1 MIVVTTPTGQI
12 GSQVLENLLGGTEPV
27 RVIARNPDALPDETI
42 ARVEVVAGSHG
53 DPDVVDKAFEGADSV
68 FWLCPP
74 DPRAASA
81 EVAYVDFTRPAA
93 AALDRHKV
101 ARVVGISALG
111 RGTPVAEHAG
121 LATASLAMDDLL
133 ASTSASYCAVT
144 SPSFMDNLLRQVEA
158 IRTQGAFFLPID
170 GDLEQPSAAT
180 RDIAAAAARLI
191 LDHSWSGDRELPV
204 MGPEDLSF
212 NEMAAIMTDVLD
224 RPVRFQRIPD
234 DAYKARLLSF
244 GMSEA
249 MAQATL
255 DMWTAYGEGLDL
267 GEARTAASTTPTTFR
282 QWCQDTLKP
291 AIETAPAGEHRDD

>member
-12 GSQVLENLLGGTEPV
+12 GNQVLENVMLGDEPV
-27 RVIARNPDALPDETI
+27 RVIARKPDALPSETI

-53 DPDVVDKAFEGADSV
+53 DPEVVDKAFEGADSV

-74 DPRAASA
+74 DSRATSA

-93 AALDRHKV
+93 AAIDRHKV

-111 RGTPVAEHAG
+111 RGTPAAEHAG
-121 LATASLAMDDLL
+121 LVTASLAMDDML

-144 SPSFMDNLLRQVEA
+144 NPSFMDNLLRQVEA
-158 IRTQGAFFLPID
+158 IRIQGAFFLPID
-170 GDLEQPSAAT
+170 GDLKQPAAAT
-180 RDIAAAAARLI
+180 RDIAAAAARLL

-212 NEMAAIMTDVLD
+212 NEMAAIMTDVLE
-224 RPVRFQRIPD
+224 RPIRFQRTPD
-234 DAYKARLLSF
+234 DAYKTRLLSF

-255 DMWTAYGEGLDL
+255 DMWTAYDDGLDL
-267 GEARTAASTTPTTFR
+267 GEPRTAASTTPTSFR
-282 QWCQDTLKP
+282 QWCEDTLKP
-291 AIETAPAGEHRDD
+291 AIETADARASQ

>member
-12 GSQVLENLLGGTEPV
+12 GSQVLKNLLRGREPV
-27 RVIARNPDALPDETI
+27 RVIARNPDPLPGETI

-53 DPDVVDKAFEGADSV
+53 DQEVVDKAFEGADSV

-81 EVAYVDFTRPAA
+81 EIAYVDFTRPGATA
-93 AALDRHKV
+93 IGRHKV

-111 RGTPVAEHAG
+111 RGTPVAERAG

-133 ASTSASYCAVT
+133 ASTNASYCAVT
-144 SPSFMDNLLRQVEA
+144 NPSFMDNLLRQVEA

-180 RDIAAAAARLI
+180 RDIAAAAARLL
-191 LDHSWSGDRELPV
+191 LDHSWSGDRELAV

-212 NEMAAIMTDVLD
+212 NQMAAIITDVVG
-224 RPVRFQRIPD
+224 RPVRFQRISD

-267 GEARTAASTTPTTFR
+267 GEPRTAASTTPTTFR
-282 QWCQDTLKP
+282 EWCEDTLKP
-291 AIETAPAGEHRDD
+291 AIEAAEAGPSQ

>member
-1 MIVVTTPTGQI
+1 MIVVTTPTGQL
-12 GSQVLENLLGGTEPV
+12 GKQVLENVLLGSEPV
-27 RVIARNPDALPDETI
+27 RVIARNPDALPSETI

-53 DPDVVDKAFEGADSV
+53 DPKVVDKAFEGADSV

-74 DPRAASA
+74 DSRAPSA

-93 AALDRHKV
+93 AAINRHKV

-111 RGTPVAEHAG
+111 RGTPAAEHAG
-121 LATASLAMDDLL
+121 LVTASLAMDDLL

-144 SPSFMDNLLRQVEA
+144 NPSFMDNLIRQVEA
-158 IRTQGAFFLPID
+158 IRTQGAFFLPVD
-170 GDLEQPSAAT
+170 GELKQPAAAT
-180 RDIAAAAARLI
+180 RDIAAAAAELL
-191 LDHSWSGDRELPV
+191 LDHSWSGDSERPV

-212 NEMAAIMTDVLD
+212 NEMAAIITDVLD

-234 DAYKARLLSF
+234 DEYKARLLSF

-255 DMWTAYGEGLDL
+255 DMWAAYDEGLDL
-267 GEARTAASTTPTTFR
+267 EEPRTDASTTPTSFR
-282 QWCQDTLKP
+282 QWCEDTLKP
-291 AIETAPAGEHRDD
+291 AIEMADARASQ

>member
-12 GSQVLENLLGGTEPV
+12 GKQVLENVMRGSEPV
-27 RVIARNPDALPDETI
+27 RVIARNPDALSSETI

-53 DPDVVDKAFEGADSV
+53 DPEVVDKAFAGVDSV

-74 DPRAASA
+74 DSRAPSA

-93 AALDRHKV
+93 AAINRHKV

-111 RGTPVAEHAG
+111 RGTPIAEHAG
-121 LATASLAMDDLL
+121 LVTASLAMDDLL

-144 SPSFMDNLLRQVEA
+144 NPSFMDNLLRQVEA
-158 IRTQGAFFLPID
+158 MRTQGAFFLPVD
-170 GDLEQPSAAT
+170 GEFKQPAAAT
-180 RDIAAAAARLI
+180 RDIAAAAAGLL
-191 LDHSWSGDRELPV
+191 LDHSWSGDSERPV

-212 NEMAAIMTDVLD
+212 NEMAAIITDVLD

-255 DMWTAYGEGLDL
+255 DMWTAYGDGLDL
-267 GEARTAASTTPTTFR
+267 AEPRTAASTTPTSFR
-282 QWCQDTLKP
+282 QWCDDTLKP
-291 AIETAPAGEHRDD
+291 AIETADARASQ

>member
-12 GSQVLENLLGGTEPV
+12 GKQVLQNVLRGGEPV
-27 RVIARNPDALPDETI
+27 RAIARNPDALSNETI

-53 DPDVVDKAFEGADSV
+53 DPEVVDEAFEGADSL

-74 DPRAASA
+74 DPRAPSA
-81 EVAYVDFTRPAA
+81 EVAYAEFTRPAA
-93 AALDRHKV
+93 GAIDRHKV

-111 RGTPVAEHAG
+111 RGSPIAEHAG
-121 LATASLAMDDLL
+121 LVTASLAMDDLL

-144 SPSFMDNLLRQVEA
+144 NPSFMDNLLRQVES
-158 IRTQGAFFLPID
+158 IRTQSAFFLPID
-170 GDLEQPSAAT
+170 GDLKQPAAAT
-180 RDIAAAAARLI
+180 RDIAAAAAELL
-191 LDHSWSGDRELPV
+191 LDHSWSGDSERPV

-212 NEMAAIMTDVLD
+212 NEMAAIMTDVLG
-224 RPVRFQRIPD
+224 RPIRFQRTPD

-255 DMWTAYGEGLDL
+255 DMWTAYDAGLDL
-267 GEARTAASTTPTTFR
+267 AEPRTAASTTSTSFR
-282 QWCQDTLKP
+282 QWCEDTLKP
-291 AIETAPAGEHRDD
+291 AIETADARASQ